1 MIDPLSLSSRVQVA
15 ALAPVVS
22 MRCLVVP
29 FKQGVGIQ
37 SRLRHLRQRRACASP
52 LQRKIREHFMD
63 KRLTYYILAGMA
75 LGVAVGYA
83 VHVGIPQDNVWF
95 GYLTK
100 TFKLLSDIFL
110 NLIKL
115 LVAPLILS
123 TIVVGITHMGD
134 SATLG
139 RIGFRAISW
148 FIFASFISIG
158 LGLMMVNIFQPGIGA
173 PIDNVASAAASIGE
187 VKKLD
192 FWEFILSIFPKN
204 ALEALATNNI
214 LQILVFALFA
224 GVALSA
230 LGEKGAPLVRGADAL
245 AEMML
250 QITHYVMR
258 YAPIA
263 VFGALAAVVAKS
275 GLAILGTYLEL
286 VTEFYLSL
294 ALLWAILLS
303 MGAIFLGRRIWTLI
317 RYIREP
323 MLIAFSTAS
332 SEAALPK
339 LFEQLDRFGV
349 PRRISGFMLP
359 MGYSFNLDG
368 SMMYMSFATLFIA
381 QAYGIDLP
389 IGTQILIL
397 LTLMISSKG
406 VAAVP
411 RASLVV
417 ITGTLAMF
425 DLPVEGVA
433 LILAIDQFLDM
444 GRTATNV
451 VGNAVAT
458 SVITK
463 WEGKLEEPDPE
474 FMEHPHAPAHTVHD
488 GARGL
493 DLASDMV
500 KDERS

>member
-1 MIDPLSLSSRVQVA
+1 
-15 ALAPVVS
+15 
-22 MRCLVVP
+22 MRNKAYSEGCV
-29 FKQGVGIQ
+29 
-37 SRLRHLRQRRACASP
+37 
-52 LQRKIREHFMD
+52 D
-63 KRLTYYILAGMA
+63 KRLTLWILAGMI

-83 VHVGIPQDNVWF
+83 VHVNFAQDSTQF
-95 GYLTK
+95 AYITK

-123 TIVVGITHMGD
+123 TIVVGIAHMGD
-134 SATLG
+134 SSALG
-139 RIGFRAISW
+139 RIGFRAITW
-148 FIFASFISIG
+148 FIIASFISIG
-158 LGLMMVNIFQPGIGA
+158 LGLLMVNFFQPGIGA
-173 PIDNVASAAASIGE
+173 PVDMVANAASTIGE

-204 ALEALATNNI
+204 AFEAMATNNI
-214 LQILVFALFA
+214 LQILVFSLFA
-224 GVALSA
+224 GIALSA
-230 LGEKGAPLVRGADAL
+230 LGEKGAPLVRGAESL

-258 YAPIA
+258 YAPVA
-263 VFGALAAVVAKS
+263 VFGALAAVVSKS
-275 GLAILGTYLEL
+275 GLAILATYLEL

-294 ALLWAILLS
+294 ALLWTILLS
-303 MGAIFLGRRIWTLI
+303 IGAIFLGRRIWTLI

-359 MGYSFNLDG
+359 LGYSFNLDG
-368 SMMYMSFATLFIA
+368 SMMYMSFATIFIA
-381 QAYGIDLP
+381 QAYGIDLS

-463 WEGKLEEPDPE
+463 WEGMLEVEQPE
-474 FMEHPHAPAHTVHD
+474 YTEAPHAPAHTAA
-488 GARGL
+488 GGKAGL
-493 DLASDMV
+493 DLAENKVAKKPSSKV
-500 KDERS
+500 

>member
-1 MIDPLSLSSRVQVA
+1 
-15 ALAPVVS
+15 
-22 MRCLVVP
+22 
-29 FKQGVGIQ
+29 
-37 SRLRHLRQRRACASP
+37 
-52 LQRKIREHFMD
+52 MD
-63 KRLTYYILAGMA
+63 KRLTLWILAGMI
-75 LGVAVGYA
+75 LGVAVGYT
-83 VHVGIPQDNVWF
+83 VHQNFAPDSTQF
-95 GYLTK
+95 EYLTK

-123 TIVVGITHMGD
+123 TIVVGIAHMGD
-134 SATLG
+134 SSALG
-139 RIGFRAISW
+139 RIGFRAITW
-148 FIFASFISIG
+148 FIIASFISIG
-158 LGLMMVNIFQPGIGA
+158 LGLLMVNLFQPGIGA
-173 PIDNVASAAASIGE
+173 PVATISNAAATIGE

-192 FWEFILSIFPKN
+192 FWEFFLSIFPKN
-204 ALEALATNNI
+204 AFEAMATNNI

-224 GVALSA
+224 GIALSA
-230 LGEKGAPLVRGADAL
+230 LGEKGAPLVRGAEAL

-258 YAPIA
+258 YAPVA

-275 GLAILGTYLEL
+275 GLAILLTYLEL

-294 ALLWAILLS
+294 ALLWTILLS
-303 MGAIFLGRRIWTLI
+303 IGAIFLGRRIWTLI

-359 MGYSFNLDG
+359 LGYSFNLDG
-368 SMMYMSFATLFIA
+368 SMMYMSFATIFIA

-463 WEGKLEEPDPE
+463 WEGMLEVEEPE
-474 FMEHPHAPAHTVHD
+474 YLETPHAPSHTAA
-488 GARGL
+488 GGKAGL
-493 DLASDMV
+493 ELASNKATKARKTQV
-500 KDERS
+500 

>member
-1 MIDPLSLSSRVQVA
+1 
-15 ALAPVVS
+15 
-22 MRCLVVP
+22 
-29 FKQGVGIQ
+29 
-37 SRLRHLRQRRACASP
+37 
-52 LQRKIREHFMD
+52 MD
-63 KRLTYYILAGMA
+63 KRLTIYILIGMIS
-75 LGVAVGYA
+75 GVLVGYG
-83 VHVGIPQDNVWF
+83 VHVGIAADNVWF
-95 GYLTK
+95 EYLTK

-123 TIVVGITHMGD
+123 TIVVGIAHMGD
-134 SATLG
+134 SSALG
-139 RIGFRAISW
+139 RIGFRAITW
-148 FIFASFISIG
+148 FIIASFISIG
-158 LGLMMVNIFQPGIGA
+158 LGLLMVNLFQPGVGA
-173 PIDNVASAAASIGE
+173 PVDTIANAASTIGE

-204 ALEALATNNI
+204 ALEAMATNNI

-286 VTEFYLSL
+286 VLEFYASL
-294 ALLWAILLS
+294 AILWTILLS
-303 MGAIFLGRRIWTLI
+303 IGAIFLGRRIFTLI

-359 MGYSFNLDG
+359 LGYSFNLDG
-368 SMMYMSFATLFIA
+368 SMMYMSFATIFIA

-389 IGTQILIL
+389 ISTQILIL

-463 WEGKLEEPDPE
+463 WEGMLEVEEPE
-474 FMEHPHAPAHTVHD
+474 FIEPPHAPAHSAA
-488 GARGL
+488 GGKAGL
-493 DLASDMV
+493 DLAADMV
-500 KDERS
+500 TDERSKPS

>member
-1 MIDPLSLSSRVQVA
+1 
-15 ALAPVVS
+15 
-22 MRCLVVP
+22 
-29 FKQGVGIQ
+29 
-37 SRLRHLRQRRACASP
+37 
-52 LQRKIREHFMD
+52 MD
-63 KRLTYYILAGMA
+63 KRLTLWILAGMI

-83 VHVGIPQDNVWF
+83 VHVNFAQDSTQF
-95 GYLTK
+95 EYLAK

-123 TIVVGITHMGD
+123 TIVVGIAHMGD
-134 SATLG
+134 SSALG
-139 RIGFRAISW
+139 RIGFRAITW
-148 FIFASFISIG
+148 FIIASFISIG
-158 LGLMMVNIFQPGIGA
+158 LGLLMVNFFQPGIGA
-173 PIDNVASAAASIGE
+173 PVDTVANAAATIGE

-204 ALEALATNNI
+204 AFEAMATNNI
-214 LQILVFALFA
+214 LQILVFSLFA
-224 GVALSA
+224 GIALSA
-230 LGEKGAPLVRGADAL
+230 LGEKGAPLVRGAESL

-258 YAPIA
+258 YAPVA
-263 VFGALAAVVAKS
+263 VFGALAAVVSKS
-275 GLAILGTYLEL
+275 GLAILATYLEL

-303 MGAIFLGRRIWTLI
+303 IGAIFLGRRIWALI

-359 MGYSFNLDG
+359 LGYSFNLDG

-381 QAYGIDLP
+381 QAYGIDLS
-389 IGTQILIL
+389 IGTQIMIL

-463 WEGKLEEPDPE
+463 WEGMLEVEQPE
-474 FMEHPHAPAHTVHD
+474 YTETPHAPAHTAA
-488 GARGL
+488 GGKAGL
-493 DLASDMV
+493 NLAEKKATKKPSTKV
-500 KDERS
+500 

>member
-1 MIDPLSLSSRVQVA
+1 
-15 ALAPVVS
+15 
-22 MRCLVVP
+22 
-29 FKQGVGIQ
+29 
-37 SRLRHLRQRRACASP
+37 
-52 LQRKIREHFMD
+52 MD
-63 KRLTYYILAGMA
+63 KRLTVYILIGMI
-75 LGVAVGYA
+75 LGVLVGYG
-83 VHVGIPQDNVWF
+83 VHVGIAADNVWF
-95 GYLTK
+95 EYLTK

-123 TIVVGITHMGD
+123 TIVVGIAHMGD
-134 SATLG
+134 SSALG
-139 RIGFRAISW
+139 RIGFRAITW
-148 FIFASFISIG
+148 FIIASFISIG
-158 LGLMMVNIFQPGIGA
+158 LGLLMVNLFQPGVGA
-173 PIDNVASAAASIGE
+173 PVDTLTNAAATIGE

-204 ALEALATNNI
+204 ALEAMATNNI

-263 VFGALAAVVAKS
+263 VFGALAAVVSKS

-286 VTEFYLSL
+286 VLEFYASL
-294 ALLWAILLS
+294 AILWFILLS
-303 MGAIFLGRRIWTLI
+303 IGAIFLGRRIFTLI

-359 MGYSFNLDG
+359 LGYSFNLDG
-368 SMMYMSFATLFIA
+368 SMMYMSFATIFIA

-389 IGTQILIL
+389 IATQILIL

-463 WEGKLEEPDPE
+463 WEGMLEVEEPDFVEP
-474 FMEHPHAPAHTVHD
+474 PHAPAHTAA
-488 GARGL
+488 GGKRGL
-493 DLASDMV
+493 DLAEDMV
-500 KDERS
+500 SDNRTEKS

>member
-1 MIDPLSLSSRVQVA
+1 MI
-15 ALAPVVS
+15 
-22 MRCLVVP
+22 
-29 FKQGVGIQ
+29 
-37 SRLRHLRQRRACASP
+37 
-52 LQRKIREHFMD
+52 
-63 KRLTYYILAGMA
+63 
-75 LGVAVGYA
+75 LGVAVGYT
-83 VHVGIPQDNVWF
+83 VHQNFAPDSTQF
-95 GYLTK
+95 EYLTK

-123 TIVVGITHMGD
+123 TIVVGIAHMGD
-134 SATLG
+134 SSALG
-139 RIGFRAISW
+139 RIGFRAITW
-148 FIFASFISIG
+148 FIIASFISIG
-158 LGLMMVNIFQPGIGA
+158 LGLLMVNLFQPGIGA
-173 PIDNVASAAASIGE
+173 PVDTISNAAATIGE

-204 ALEALATNNI
+204 AFEAMATNNI

-224 GVALSA
+224 GIALSA
-230 LGEKGAPLVRGADAL
+230 LGEKGAPLVRGAEAL

-258 YAPIA
+258 YAPVA

-275 GLAILGTYLEL
+275 GLAILLTYLEL

-294 ALLWAILLS
+294 ALLWTILLS
-303 MGAIFLGRRIWTLI
+303 IGAIFLGRRIWTLI

-359 MGYSFNLDG
+359 LGYSFNLDG
-368 SMMYMSFATLFIA
+368 SMMYMSFATIFIA

-463 WEGKLEEPDPE
+463 WEGMLAVEEPEYLETPQ
-474 FMEHPHAPAHTVHD
+474 AASHTAA
-488 GARGL
+488 GGKAGL
-493 DLASDMV
+493 DLASNKATKARKTKV
-500 KDERS
+500 

>member
-1 MIDPLSLSSRVQVA
+1 MDRRLTLYILMGMVLGVVAGWLVFTFIPKGPVTVWPFGAEADLKDLYLKSFGLLSS
-15 ALAPVVS
+15 
-22 MRCLVVP
+22 
-29 FKQGVGIQ
+29 
-37 SRLRHLRQRRACASP
+37 
-52 LQRKIREHFMD
+52 
-63 KRLTYYILAGMA
+63 
-75 LGVAVGYA
+75 
-83 VHVGIPQDNVWF
+83 
-95 GYLTK
+95 
-100 TFKLLSDIFL
+100 IFL
-110 NLIKL
+110 NLIKM

-123 TIVVGITHMGD
+123 TIVVGIAHMGD
-134 SATLG
+134 SAALG
-139 RIGFRAISW
+139 RIGFRAITW
-148 FIFASFISIG
+148 FIIASLISIG
-158 LGLMMVNIFQPGIGA
+158 LGLLMVNFFQPGVGV
-173 PIDNVASAAASIGE
+173 DVSAATAATVGE
-187 VKKLD
+187 VAKLD
-192 FWEFILSIFPKN
+192 FFDFVLHIFPKN
-204 ALEALATNNI
+204 VFDAMATNNI
-214 LQILVFALFA
+214 LQILVFSLFA

-230 LGEKGAPLVRGADAL
+230 LGDKGATLVRGAEAL

-250 QITHYVMR
+250 QITGYVMR
-258 YAPIA
+258 FAPFA
-263 VFGALAAVVAKS
+263 VFGALAKVVGSS
-275 GLAILGTYLEL
+275 GLGILGTYVEL

-294 ALLWAILLS
+294 ALLWTILLTV
-303 MGAIFLGRRIWTLI
+303 GGLFLGRRIFTLI

-323 MLIAFSTAS
+323 MMIAFSTAS

-359 MGYSFNLDG
+359 LGYSFNLDG
-368 SMMYMSFATLFIA
+368 SMMYMSFATIFIA

-389 IGTQILIL
+389 VSTQIAIL

-425 DLPVEGVA
+425 GLPVEGVA

-463 WEGKLEEPDPE
+463 WEGMLEVEEPE
-474 FMEHPHAPAHTVHD
+474 FVEHPHARAHTAA
-488 GARGL
+488 GGRAGL
-493 DLASDMV
+493 ELDPANFENGR
-500 KDERS
+500 K

>member
-1 MIDPLSLSSRVQVA
+1 
-15 ALAPVVS
+15 
-22 MRCLVVP
+22 
-29 FKQGVGIQ
+29 
-37 SRLRHLRQRRACASP
+37 
-52 LQRKIREHFMD
+52 MD
-63 KRLTYYILAGMA
+63 KRLTLWILVGMI
-75 LGVAVGYA
+75 LGIVVGYA
-83 VHVGIPQDNVWF
+83 VHIGVAPDSAAFEN
-95 GYLTK
+95 LSK

-123 TIVVGITHMGD
+123 TIVVGIAHMGD
-134 SATLG
+134 SSALG
-139 RIGFRAISW
+139 RIGFRAITW
-148 FIFASFISIG
+148 FILASFISIG
-158 LGLMMVNIFQPGIGA
+158 LGLLMVNIFQPGIGV
-173 PIDNVASAAASIGE
+173 PLGAAADAAATVGE

-192 FWEFILSIFPKN
+192 VFEFILSIFPKN
-204 ALEALATNNI
+204 AFEAMATNNI
-214 LQILVFALFA
+214 LQILVFSLFA

-230 LGEKGAPLVRGADAL
+230 LGEKGAPLVRAADAL

-258 YAPIA
+258 YAPVA
-263 VFGALAAVVAKS
+263 VFGALAKVVATS
-275 GLAILGTYLEL
+275 GLAILLSYATLL
-286 VTEFYLSL
+286 LEFYISL
-294 ALLWAILLS
+294 LILWAMLLTI
-303 MGAIFLGRRIWTLI
+303 GWIFLRKRIWTLI

-323 MLIAFSTAS
+323 LLIAFSTAS

-359 MGYSFNLDG
+359 LGYSFNLDG
-368 SMMYMSFATLFIA
+368 SMMYMSFATIFIA
-381 QAYGIDLP
+381 QAYGIELP
-389 IGTQILIL
+389 IMTQILIL

-425 DLPVEGVA
+425 GLPVEGVA

-463 WEGKLEEPDPE
+463 WEGMLEVEEPE
-474 FMEHPHAPAHTVHD
+474 FVEPPHAPAHTAAA
-488 GARGL
+488 GKRGL
-493 DLASDMV
+493 DLAEDMV
-500 KDERS
+500 TDSRSEKS

>member
-1 MIDPLSLSSRVQVA
+1 MD
-15 ALAPVVS
+15 
-22 MRCLVVP
+22 
-29 FKQGVGIQ
+29 
-37 SRLRHLRQRRACASP
+37 
-52 LQRKIREHFMD
+52 RK
-63 KRLTYYILAGMA
+63 LTLYILLGMI
-75 LGVAVGYA
+75 LGVVVGYA
-83 VHVGIPQDNVWF
+83 VNQGIAADSPAF
-95 GYLTK
+95 EYFSK

-123 TIVVGITHMGD
+123 TIVVGIAHMGD
-134 SATLG
+134 SAALG
-139 RIGFRAISW
+139 RIGFRAITW
-148 FIFASFISIG
+148 FIIASFLSIG
-158 LGLMMVNIFQPGIGA
+158 LGLIMVNLLQPGVGA
-173 PIDNVASAAASIGE
+173 PIVDPAAAASQVGE

-204 ALEALATNNI
+204 ALEAMATNNI
-214 LQILVFALFA
+214 LQILVFSLLA

-250 QITHYVMR
+250 QITGYVMR

-263 VFGALAAVVAKS
+263 VFGALANVVAAK
-275 GLAILGTYLEL
+275 GLGILGTYVEL
-286 VTEFYLSL
+286 LAEFYLAL
-294 ALLWAILLS
+294 VILWALLLS
-303 MGAIFLGRRIWTLI
+303 IGAIFLRNRIWTLI
-317 RYIREP
+317 RYIRQP
-323 MLIAFSTAS
+323 ILIAFSTAS

-359 MGYSFNLDG
+359 LGYSFNLDG
-368 SMMYMSFATLFIA
+368 SMMYMSFATIFIA
-381 QAYGIDLP
+381 QAYGIDLS
-389 IGTQILIL
+389 IGTQIIIL

-406 VAAVP
+406 IAAVP

-425 DLPVEGVA
+425 GLPVEGVA
-433 LILAIDQFLDM
+433 IILAIDQFLDM

-463 WEGKLEEPDPE
+463 WEGMLEVEEPE
-474 FMEHPHAPAHTVHD
+474 FLEHPKAPAHTAAD
-488 GARGL
+488 GRAGLELDPENFSAPGRPSDRG
-493 DLASDMV
+493 A
-500 KDERS
+500 

>member
-1 MIDPLSLSSRVQVA
+1 V
-15 ALAPVVS
+15 
-22 MRCLVVP
+22 
-29 FKQGVGIQ
+29 
-37 SRLRHLRQRRACASP
+37 
-52 LQRKIREHFMD
+52 D
-63 KRLTYYILAGMA
+63 KRLTLWILAGMI
-75 LGVAVGYA
+75 LGVAVGYT
-83 VHVGIPQDNVWF
+83 VHVSFAPDTMQF
-95 GYLTK
+95 EYLTK

-123 TIVVGITHMGD
+123 TIVVGIAHMGD
-134 SATLG
+134 SSALG
-139 RIGFRAISW
+139 RIGFRAITW
-148 FIFASFISIG
+148 FIIASFISIG
-158 LGLMMVNIFQPGIGA
+158 LGLLMVNLFQPGAGA
-173 PIDNVASAAASIGE
+173 PVDGIANAAATIGE

-204 ALEALATNNI
+204 AFEAMATNNI

-224 GVALSA
+224 GIALSA
-230 LGEKGAPLVRGADAL
+230 LGEKGAPLVRGAESL

-258 YAPIA
+258 YAPVA

-275 GLAILGTYLEL
+275 GLAILATYLEL

-294 ALLWAILLS
+294 ALLWIILLS
-303 MGAIFLGRRIWTLI
+303 IGAIFLGRRIWTLI

-359 MGYSFNLDG
+359 LGYSFNLDG
-368 SMMYMSFATLFIA
+368 SMMYMSFATIFIA

-463 WEGKLEEPDPE
+463 WEGMLEVEEPE
-474 FMEHPHAPAHTVHD
+474 YIESPHAPAHTVA
-488 GARGL
+488 GGKAGL

-500 KDERS
+500 TDERSTKI